1 MSDKKCICGGNI
13 QTVEAGV
20 LNAPIQVIETCMRCR
35 RRTRDGKV
43 VDVGAVQRPTTPQI
57 KR

>member
-13 QTVEAGV
+13 QTVEAGGR
-20 LNAPIQVIETCMRCR
+20 VIETCTRCQ

-43 VDVGAVQRPTTPQI
+43 VDVGAVKRPATPQI

>member
-13 QTVEAGV
+13 QMIEAGG
-20 LNAPIQVIETCMRCR
+20 LDAPIQVIETCMRCR
-35 RRTRDGKV
+35 RTRDGV
-43 VDVGAVQRPTTPQI
+43 VTEPGKAIRPAPVPL